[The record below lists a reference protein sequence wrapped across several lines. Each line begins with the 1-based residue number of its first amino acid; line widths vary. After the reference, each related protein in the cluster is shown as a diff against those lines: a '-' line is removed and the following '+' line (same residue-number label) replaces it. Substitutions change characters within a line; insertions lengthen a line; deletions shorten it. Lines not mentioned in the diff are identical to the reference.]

1 MKFNSLSII
10 ISALILGVSIIAGCT
25 IIANHEGQITEQAPG
40 EILNIEQAAAYLD
53 LSEKQVN
60 LIINAEQSKLQN
72 SGSFSGKMFPYFK
85 VGSDIFISKSGLADW
100 INEAASARREYV
112 FGDVMQ

>member
-1 MKFNSLSII
+1 VKFNTISII
-10 ISALILGVSIIAGCT
+10 ISALILGASFIVGCT
-25 IIANHEGQITEQAPG
+25 IIANQKEQITEQAPG
-40 EILNIEQAAAYLD
+40 EILNMKQAAEYLN

-85 VGSDIFISKSGLADW
+85 IGSDLFISKSGLADW
-100 INEAASARREYV
+100 INDAASARREYV
-112 FGDVMQ
+112 VGNVLQ